1 MCVWGGGIG
10 ASKRAAAAAAAAWLQ
25 TRTHSSPTHIR
36 HTHPKQ
42 VMPKQRG
49 KLTKERTLQKLV
61 KEVDIMTRMQDCAN
75 VVRLLGLYET
85 GGEVMLVTELC
96 VGGDLQKLS
105 DVSCFFV
112 VMMMM
117 MFVLPPWRRGGG
129 PLRAI
134 PLLADVA
141 R

>member
-1 MCVWGGGIG
+1 
-10 ASKRAAAAAAAAWLQ
+10 
-25 TRTHSSPTHIR
+25 
-36 HTHPKQ
+36 
-42 VMPKQRG
+42 MPKQRG